1 VVTAF
6 PSPVFRLTVL
16 PFFCEDFFLPFD
28 LAAAAFLATATLA
41 FFAARAPSS
50 SEATFFSTRR
60 ILPTIALTATSRTTT
75 TSVMSYKAKKREKRK
90 ETLQIRRH
98 APLHVSEWTHAKD
111 ATED

>member
-1 VVTAF
+1 MCMSVNM
-6 PSPVFRLTVL
+6 
-16 PFFCEDFFLPFD
+16 
-28 LAAAAFLATATLA
+28 
-41 FFAARAPSS
+41 
-50 SEATFFSTRR
+50 
-60 ILPTIALTATSRTTT
+60 ILVCRCTT